1 MDATADRDA
10 SADDGN
16 DLNVDDDDLELELDK
31 E

>member
-1 MDATADRDA
+1 MDATADRDT